1 MTDISSAEAVLTSI
15 ISAAPL
21 TGSPARPRKIAQVN
35 PWLGEAEAQAVA
47 EVIRDGWITEGRR
60 AQAFSEALNRLIGA
74 PYGVFAPNGT
84 LALALG
90 LMALDIGPG
99 DEVLVPDITFI
110 GSATAV
116 HMVGAVPVLV
126 DVDDQTFQ
134 IDMSRAG
141 ACLTSRTRAIM
152 PVHLF
157 GTACDMTAVLD
168 FATRHGLAV
177 IEDAAQGIG
186 VAFGDRHVG
195 SLGDVGCFSFF
206 ADKTITTGE
215 GGYVACK
222 DRQVY
227 DRLRLLRNQGRPDRG
242 SFIHEAIG
250 YNFRMTDLQCA
261 IGLVQL
267 TRLEQVVSRKAELL
281 RRYQAGLQH
290 VPSVRVLGPAAN
302 AGHVPFR
309 CVLMAQNVRGLM
321 KHLEAAGVETRSF
334 FHPLH
339 RQPGLR
345 AWIAAR
351 GGASRLD
358 DAAFPHANYGWDHGV
373 CLPIQPTLA
382 TDDVDFICETIGE
395 FYGV

>member
-1 MTDISSAEAVLTSI
+1 MTDISRDMDSTFSTIFTALADSSAQ
-15 ISAAPL
+15 
-21 TGSPARPRKIAQVN
+21 PRKIAQVS
-35 PWLGEAEAQAVA
+35 PWLGDAEADAVA
-47 EVIRDGWITEGRR
+47 AVLRDGWITEGRR
-60 AQAFSEALNRLIGA
+60 AQAFSEKLNHLIGV

-90 LMALDIGPG
+90 LMAIGVGPG
-99 DEVLVPDITFI
+99 DEVLVPDTTFI

-116 HMVGAVPVLV
+116 LMVGAVPVFV

-141 ACLTSRTRAIM
+141 AHLSSRTRAIM

-157 GTACDMTAVLD
+157 GTACDMTSVLA
-168 FATRHGLAV
+168 FAQTHGLLV

-186 VAFGDRHVG
+186 VTFGNRHVG

-215 GGYVACK
+215 GGYVVCK
-222 DRQVY
+222 DPAVFE
-227 DRLRLLRNQGRPDRG
+227 RLRLLRNQGRLDRG
-242 SFIHEAIG
+242 SYIHESVG
-250 YNFRMTDLQCA
+250 YNFRVTDLQCA

-267 TRLEQVVSRKAELL
+267 ARLDRVISRKAELL
-281 RRYQAGLQH
+281 RRYQAGLAH
-290 VPSVRVLGPAAN
+290 VPDVRVLGAAPN

-309 CVLMAQNVRGLM
+309 CVLMARDVRGLM
-321 KHLEAAGVETRSF
+321 AHLEAAGVETRSF

-339 RQPGLR
+339 RQPGLSTWR
-345 AWIAAR
+345 AAR
-351 GGASRLD
+351 TDAAPLD
-358 DAAFPHANYGWDHGV
+358 DDAFPNANYGWDHGV
-373 CLPIQPTLA
+373 CLPIRPTLSTA
-382 TDDVDFICETIGE
+382 EVDVICEAIAD

>member
-1 MTDISSAEAVLTSI
+1 MS
-15 ISAAPL
+15 
-21 TGSPARPRKIAQVN
+21 
-35 PWLGEAEAQAVA
+35 PWLGEEEADAVA
-47 EVIRDGWITEGRR
+47 DAVRDGWITEGPR
-60 AQAFSEALNRLIGA
+60 AQQFSAKLNRLIGA

-90 LMALDIGPG
+90 LMAMGIGSG
-99 DEVLVPDITFI
+99 DEVLVPDITFM

-116 HMVGAVPVLV
+116 IMVGAMPVLV

-134 IDMSRAG
+134 IDMSRAEDR
-141 ACLTSRTRAIM
+141 LTPKTRAVM

-157 GTACDMTAVLD
+157 GTACDMAAVLA
-168 FATRHGLAV
+168 FAETHGLLV

-186 VAFGDRHVG
+186 VTSGNRHVG

-215 GGYVACK
+215 GGYVVCRDAA
-222 DRQVY
+222 VFE
-227 DRLRLLRNQGRPDRG
+227 RLRLLRNQGRLDRG

-261 IGLVQL
+261 IGLAQL
-267 TRLEQVVSRKAELL
+267 ARLDRIVRRKAELL
-281 RRYQAGLQH
+281 RRYQDGLH
-290 VPSVRVLGPAAN
+290 AVSDVRVLGPAPN

-309 CVLMAQNVRGLM
+309 CVLVAPEVRGLM
-321 KHLEAAGVETRSF
+321 KHLQAGGVETRSC

-345 AWIAAR
+345 DWS
-351 GGASRLD
+351 ASRIDPALLD
-358 DAAFPHANYGWDHGV
+358 DALFPNAIFGWDHGV
-373 CLPIQPTLA
+373 CLPIRPTMSNA
-382 TDDVDFICETIGE
+382 DVDLICEAVAG
-395 FYGV
+395 FYDH

>member
-1 MTDISSAEAVLTSI
+1 MS
-15 ISAAPL
+15 
-21 TGSPARPRKIAQVN
+21 
-35 PWLGEAEAQAVA
+35 PWLGDDEAQAVA
-47 EVIRDGWITEGRR
+47 EVVRDGWITEGRR
-60 AQAFSEALNRLIGA
+60 AQEFSDALNRLIGT

-99 DEVLVPDITFI
+99 DEVLMPDITFI

-134 IDMSRAG
+134 IDMKRAG

-157 GTACDMTAVLD
+157 GTACDMTAVAD
-168 FATRHGLAV
+168 FAARHKLAV

-186 VAFGDRHVG
+186 VAFGGHHVG

-222 DRQVY
+222 DRHVY
-227 DRLRLLRNQGRPDRG
+227 DRLRLLRNQGRLDRG

-261 IGLVQL
+261 IGLIQL
-267 TRLEQVVSRKAELL
+267 TRLEQIISRKAELL
-281 RRYQAGLQH
+281 RRYQAGLRQ
-290 VPSVRVLGPAAN
+290 VQAVRVLRPAPN

-309 CVLMAQNVRGLM
+309 CVVMAKNVRALM

-334 FHPLH
+334 FYPLH

-345 AWIAAR
+345 AWS
-351 GGASRLD
+351 ASRIDAAHLD

-382 TDDVDFICETIGE
+382 TADVDFICETIAA
-395 FYGV
+395 FYGM

>member
-1 MTDISSAEAVLTSI
+1 MRPTPTAGPSA
-15 ISAAPL
+15 P
-21 TGSPARPRKIAQVN
+21 PRKIAQVS

-47 EVIRDGWITEGRR
+47 DVVRGGWITEGPHAR
-60 AQAFSEALNRLIGA
+60 AFSDQLNHLIGT
-74 PYGVFAPNGT
+74 PHGVFAPNGT

-90 LMALDIGPG
+90 LMALEIGHG
-99 DEVLVPDITFI
+99 DEVLVPDTTFI
-110 GSATAV
+110 GSASAV

-134 IDMSRAG
+134 IDMNRAAAG
-141 ACLTSRTRAIM
+141 LTSRTRAIM

-168 FATRHGLAV
+168 FAARHRLAV

-186 VAFGDRHVG
+186 VTFSGRHVG

-222 DRQVY
+222 DQHVY
-227 DRLRLLRNQGRPDRG
+227 NRLRLLRNQGRLDRG
-242 SFIHEAIG
+242 SFIHEAMG

-261 IGLVQL
+261 IGVAQL
-267 TRLEQVVSRKAELL
+267 ARLDQVIGRKTELL
-281 RRYQAGLQH
+281 QRYEAGLQRI
-290 VPSVRVLGPAAN
+290 PTVRMLGPAPN

-309 CVLMAQNVRGLM
+309 CVLMAQDVRGLM
-321 KHLEAAGVETRSF
+321 THLEAAGVETRSF

-345 AWIAAR
+345 AWS
-351 GGASRLD
+351 ASRVEGMHLD
-358 DAAFPHANYGWDHGV
+358 DASFPNANYGWDHGV
-373 CLPIQPTLA
+373 CLPIQPTLSLA
-382 TDDVDFICETIGE
+382 EVDFICESIAE